1 MAKTKCRPDQDIN
14 HGQPEQSIAGHLI
27 KRAIQWYKSKS
38 TLSIHPFLSRGL
50 VMLLH
55 QLIHPKINEVLGRAG
70 HHGKVLIADGNYPA
84 SSTLGPNAE
93 LVSLNLSPGIVT
105 VAQVLQTLAV
115 TIPIEAANTMM
126 YETTG
131 PYALEEDPPAW
142 TEFRAIFR
150 AAKIG
155 VDLEPIDKW
164 DFYPAVNTPDHVLT
178 IQTADQQR
186 FANLLL
192 TIGVRMD

>member
-1 MAKTKCRPDQDIN
+1 
-14 HGQPEQSIAGHLI
+14 
-27 KRAIQWYKSKS
+27 
-38 TLSIHPFLSRGL
+38 
-50 VMLLH
+50 MLKH
-55 QLIHPKINEVLGRAG
+55 TLIHPKINEILGRAG

-105 VAQVLQTLAV
+105 CAQVLAALV
-115 TIPIEAANTMM
+115 TAIPIEKANTMM

-131 PYALEEDPPAW
+131 PYALTEDPPVWAQFKRIL
-142 TEFRAIFR
+142 TDG
-150 AAKIG
+150 K
-155 VDLEPIDKW
+155 VNVPLEPIEKW
-164 DFYPAVNTPDHVLT
+164 EFYKAVATPDHVLT

-192 TIGVRMD
+192 SIGVRMD